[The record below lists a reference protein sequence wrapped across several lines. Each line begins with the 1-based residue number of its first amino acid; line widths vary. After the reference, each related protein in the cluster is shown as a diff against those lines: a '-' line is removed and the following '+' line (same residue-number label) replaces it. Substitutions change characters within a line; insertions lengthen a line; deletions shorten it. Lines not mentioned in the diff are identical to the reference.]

1 MLGDERML
9 EQAKTVLQIEA
20 QAILD
25 LLPRIDENFSAAIQM
40 ILDSKGRVV
49 VTGMGKSGI
58 IGRKISATLAST
70 GTPSFFLHPAEGI
83 HGDLGMVT
91 KEDVVLAL
99 SNSGETAELLGVLP
113 SIRRIGANIIAMSGN
128 AQSTLAKNA
137 DVFLDAGVQ
146 QEACPLGLTPTA
158 STTATLALGDALAV
172 TLLSRKNFTKSDFAI
187 FHPGGSLGRKLL
199 LKVEDLMHT
208 GEDTPVV
215 LENTTVQEALFVIT
229 SKGLGATMVVDDQN
243 RMLGLLTD
251 GDIRRGLSRGYDFL
265 AKPVTELMTKA
276 PKYIHRE
283 KLAAQ
288 ALHIMENN
296 KPRPITVLPVLD
308 ADKKAVGL
316 LHMTDLVRKGV
327 V

>member
-1 MLGDERML
+1 ML